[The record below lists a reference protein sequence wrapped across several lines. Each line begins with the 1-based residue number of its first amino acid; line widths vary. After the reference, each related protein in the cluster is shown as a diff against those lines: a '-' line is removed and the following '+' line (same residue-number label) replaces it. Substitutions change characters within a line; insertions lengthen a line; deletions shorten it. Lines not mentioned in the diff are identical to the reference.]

1 MVNLCGESSSR
12 LLFTDGRNAVSIDK
26 ITNIVEDVADI
37 AVLSAYPEWREPDS
51 EPTQAQID
59 LATGALADLEIH
71 VVTAAGRMYTIPK
84 GAQAEA
90 KKALEWRKE
99 HKRGGTPVGLN
110 TARTL
115 ARGGQ
120 IGIEK
125 IRHIAKYFPRHEV
138 DKKGKGWK
146 PGQDN
151 FPSNGR
157 IAWALWGG
165 DVAWRWAQAIV
176 ERENKRK
183 KSMSAG
189 GFIDDYET
197 PGHNADLNAFKLA
210 YEMGEENAPEFV
222 ARVGADENIDRL
234 YKIDLDGTVFVW
246 DDGGWDSLGHVDHD
260 ISTMDRALD
269 DPYDTADKRHILID
283 ADSAFIISAHL
294 QAKPFSSISVYDLDE
309 EEAALVLAAA
319 DDIDWVAADYA
330 LAAAGDAPEGA
341 VEAGDGQYTPKER
354 SEKARRQVRDKTGR
368 FAQSGSRVVIGGDA
382 SKSGVITAL
391 RPDTDSVIVKMDS
404 GESIE
409 VAGTDTQRADSV
421 QPMASGPG
429 IGDSELDTSGILA
442 QPRAP
447 MDKPDAYIPGGLPGL
462 TSKDLETV
470 ISNFPAWVQ
479 SQRGAQKPAAPT
491 SEFKPKD
498 PGYNKKPAEADDF
511 QKNIESLRGRPI
523 YDDAH
528 QHPMLKDFFK
538 KKKNEVWFNPITSA
552 AEQGKEKEDDT
563 VEELTPENS
572 DVQPMYMAIVSP
584 DDPRAVFDLIAI
596 VPASKKSNTPM
607 TYVRKEGKWSRDE
620 KILADLKSATPPPV
634 VPLHGDVYKD
644 VLSQVDGGVRS
655 SGELLLAAGILVAE
669 EKDLA
674 DALIEIVAKHGKFN
688 EDETGVWAGY
698 VSAADNEVK
707 NIGVTCANC
716 VLYEGGTSCKIIANE
731 VEPQARCRFAVIPDG
746 VVNPTTSSALVAAKG
761 GIDKNRGKAEKL
773 RRYWVYGRGAAK
785 IKWGL
790 PGDWSRCVR
799 HLSKYMGPRAKGYC
813 NLRHKDALKI
823 YPATHAKILHGGRK
837 RGSVE
842 ELGLAELID
851 HEDVLMMEEPLYEI
865 YGAKKTKKPKLVI
878 TDADLAMDIEELEN
892 QEDPLYDSEWQPD
905 QEMLEIINEL
915 GELLDDD
922 SLVAGA
928 LLAKGGLDRNRGKAE
943 KLRRYWLYG
952 KGALKIRWNT
962 PGDWTRCFRHLA
974 KYMGPRAKGYC
985 ALRHKEATGMWTGDT
1000 LHRKLYGH
1008 KGSRNFSI
1016 NDVVSSED
1024 YYMRASLSAHAE
1036 AAREKMRSL
1045 TATGAYEINDNTV
1058 EQGSKFSIPLV
1069 IPEGVESG
1077 DGRKFKKDAISLRE
1091 LPLPLLWQI
1100 KTADGHNGSVVVG
1113 RIDHMERTEDGIGNA
1128 TGVFDTGAY
1137 GKEAERMV
1145 REGFMRGVS
1154 ADLDMFEA
1162 SEDQE
1167 DAENS
1172 GTKEDGKIGGNKLT
1186 ITQARVMAV
1195 TIVPKPAFE
1204 QCKIYIEDQ
1213 ASGTQEEETVFQDGE
1228 YVEELDITPIEAEAI
1243 VACGSIAASVPVVP
1257 PATWFTNPNLDKP
1270 TPLTVDEN
1278 GRVFGHIAA
1287 WHTDHIGMSHGV
1299 RAPRSR
1305 TNYAYFHTGVVRTDD
1320 NKDVPVGQLTLAG
1333 GHAPLEAS
1341 ARDAVKHYD
1350 DTASAIA
1357 DVHAGEDAHGIWVA
1371 GALRPGT
1378 TPEQVRV
1385 FRASAPSGDWR
1396 PIKGHLELVAV
1407 CQVNVPG
1414 FPIAR
1419 ARVASGQ
1426 VYALVAAGA
1435 SILAKMKSDPLIE
1448 LEQRVAA
1455 LETSGNSALVAR
1467 ATEMREKFTA
1477 AKEEVD
1483 AELST
1488 RAAAA
1493 AARFASIRGIEY
1505 DELGYISRETR
1516 QKLAAEKKALPDG
1529 SFPIRNEGELKD
1541 AVQAFGRAKK
1551 SKRAAVR
1558 RHIMRR
1564 ARGMGRSDLIPEEWK
1579 NLSIADDIDF
1589 EIIDDMRSRVASA
1602 QAEAEFADIST
1613 EARERLAKEGKAL
1626 PDGSYPIR
1634 NASDLENA
1642 IKAYGRSKPGDR
1654 AKVRRHIMK
1663 RARALGKA
1671 DMIPEKWKSAS
1682 AMEEDVLDLRARVA
1696 SAKEGLLAGETET
1709 PSSEALLAA
1718 PETDAKYVSGVNQPR
1733 DAAGKFRQVLARL
1746 KGDLGT
1752 SGLDDVVKKIEE
1764 TENLDDAGNY
1774 KAAAA
1779 SAQELLKILDRLD
1792 SGSLNPE
1799 ALENIRSTT
1808 RELGSVISNLPLP
1821 FGSEAQKVRY
1831 SDLPPVLRDLIDGMM
1846 DRVEKKIGK
1855 EDADVATQKLRQY
1868 KAGGDAYSQEEVS
1881 SDLSK
1886 LLRLLT

>member
-222 ARVGADENIDRL
+222 ARVGTDENIDRL

-404 GESIE
+404 GESVE

-462 TSKDLETV
+462 TPKDLDTI

-479 SQRGAQKPAAPT
+479 SQRGAQKPPAPT
-491 SEFKPKD
+491 NEFKPKD

-552 AEQGKEKEDDT
+552 AEQTKEDDDSSSDD
-563 VEELTPENS
+563 LTPENS

-644 VLSQVDGGVRS
+644 VLSQVDGAVRA
-655 SGELLLAAGILVAE
+655 SGEFILAEPIYEIFGAKKTKKPKLVITDKDFVTQSLEAAGILVAE

-674 DALIEIVAKHGKFN
+674 DALVEIAEKHGKFN
-688 EDETGVWAGY
+688 EDRTGIWAGY
-698 VSAADNEVK
+698 VPAAENE
-707 NIGVTCANC
+707 IQEMGVTCANC
-716 VLYEGGTSCKIIANE
+716 VLYEGGTSCKILAND
-731 VEPQARCRFAVIPDG
+731 VEPLARCRFAVIPDG
-746 VVNPTTSSALVAAKG
+746 VVKSPTTSSALV
-761 GIDKNRGKAEKL
+761 
-773 RRYWVYGRGAAK
+773 
-785 IKWGL
+785 
-790 PGDWSRCVR
+790 
-799 HLSKYMGPRAKGYC
+799 
-813 NLRHKDALKI
+813 
-823 YPATHAKILHGGRK
+823 
-837 RGSVE
+837 
-842 ELGLAELID
+842 
-851 HEDVLMMEEPLYEI
+851 
-865 YGAKKTKKPKLVI
+865 
-878 TDADLAMDIEELEN
+878 
-892 QEDPLYDSEWQPD
+892 
-905 QEMLEIINEL
+905 
-915 GELLDDD
+915 
-922 SLVAGA
+922 
-928 LLAKGGLDRNRGKAE
+928 AKGGLDRNRGKAE

-985 ALRHKEATGMWTGDT
+985 ALRHKEATGMWTGDKM
-1000 LHRKLYGH
+1000 HRKMYGR

-1483 AELST
+1483 AELSS

-1505 DELGYISRETR
+1505 DELGYMSRETR

-1529 SFPIRNEGELKD
+1529 SYPIRNEDELKA
-1541 AVQAFGRAKK
+1541 AVQGYGRSKK

-1709 PSSEALLAA
+1709 PSLEALLAA

-1855 EDADVATQKLRQY
+1855 EDADVATAKLRQY

>member
-26 ITNIVEDVADI
+26 ITNIVEDVADL
-37 AVLSAYPEWREPDS
+37 AVLSAYPEWREPSS
-51 EPTQAQID
+51 EPTQTQID
-59 LATGALADLEIH
+59 LASGALADLEIH
-71 VVTAAGRMYTIPK
+71 VITAAGRMYTIPK
-84 GAQAEA
+84 GAQSEA

-115 ARGGQ
+115 SRGGQ

-125 IRHIAKYFPRHEV
+125 VRHIAKYFPRHEV

-146 PGQDN
+146 PGQDK

-183 KSMSAG
+183 KSLSAG
-189 GFIDDYET
+189 GFIDDYEN
-197 PGHNADLNAFKLA
+197 PGHNTDLNAFKIA
-210 YEMGEENAPEFV
+210 YELGEDNSPEFV
-222 ARVGADENIDRL
+222 VRVCADETIDRL
-234 YKIDLDGTVFVW
+234 YKIDLDGTVFAW
-246 DDGGWDSLGHVDHD
+246 DDGAWDNLGHVDHD
-260 ISTMDRALD
+260 VSTMDRALD
-269 DPYDTADKRHILID
+269 DPYDTSEKRHVIID
-283 ADSAFIISAHL
+283 TDSAVIISAHL
-294 QAKPFSSISVYDLDE
+294 QANPFNAISVFDLDE
-309 EEAALVLAAA
+309 EEASLMLAAA
-319 DDIDWVAADYA
+319 DEVDWVASDYA
-330 LAAAGDAPEGA
+330 LSAAGETPEVAQGPA
-341 VEAGDGQYTPKER
+341 EPGDGVYSPKER
-354 SEKARRQVRDKTGR
+354 SEKARRQVRDKSGR
-368 FAQSGSRVVIGGDA
+368 FSQQGSRVVVGGDP
-382 SKSGVITAL
+382 SKSGTITGL

-409 VAGTDTQRADSV
+409 VAGKETQREDSIK
-421 QPMASGPG
+421 PMALVPG
-429 IGDSELDTSGILA
+429 QGTADPLDTSGILA

-447 MDKPDAYIPGGLPGL
+447 MNKPDAYIPGGLPGL
-462 TSKDLETV
+462 TSKDIDEVLG
-470 ISNFPAWVQ
+470 NFPAWVQ
-479 SQRGAQKPAAPT
+479 SQRGQQMAPAPT

-498 PGYNKKPAEADDF
+498 PGYNRKPSDPTDF
-511 QKNIESLRGRPI
+511 LKQSTSKTGKL
-523 YDDAH
+523 YDDATE
-528 QHPMLKDFFK
+528 HPMLKDFFK
-538 KKKNEVWFNPITSA
+538 KKKNAVWFNPVTSS
-552 AEQGKEKEDDT
+552 AESNKENDDT
-563 VEELTPENS
+563 VDDLTPENS

-596 VPASKKSNTPM
+596 VPANKKSNTPM
-607 TYVRKEGKWSRDE
+607 TYVRKDAKWTRDE

-634 VPLHGDVYKD
+634 VPLHGEVYAD
-644 VLSQVDGGVRS
+644 VLKQVDGAVRA
-655 SGELLLAAGILVAE
+655 SGEFI
-669 EKDLA
+669 
-674 DALIEIVAKHGKFN
+674 
-688 EDETGVWAGY
+688 
-698 VSAADNEVK
+698 
-707 NIGVTCANC
+707 
-716 VLYEGGTSCKIIANE
+716 
-731 VEPQARCRFAVIPDG
+731 
-746 VVNPTTSSALVAAKG
+746 
-761 GIDKNRGKAEKL
+761 
-773 RRYWVYGRGAAK
+773 
-785 IKWGL
+785 
-790 PGDWSRCVR
+790 
-799 HLSKYMGPRAKGYC
+799 
-813 NLRHKDALKI
+813 
-823 YPATHAKILHGGRK
+823 
-837 RGSVE
+837 
-842 ELGLAELID
+842 LAEPI
-851 HEDVLMMEEPLYEI
+851 YEI
-865 YGAKKTKKPKLVI
+865 YGAKKKKKPKLVI
-878 TDADLAMDIEELEN
+878 TDKDLAA
-892 QEDPLYDSEWQPD
+892 QSA
-905 QEMLEIINEL
+905 
-915 GELLDDD
+915 
-922 SLVAGA
+922 LV
-928 LLAKGGLDRNRGKAE
+928 AKGGLDRNRGNAE

-985 ALRHKEATGMWTGDT
+985 ALRHKEATGMWTGDKA
-1000 LHRKLYGH
+1000 HRMMHGGR
-1008 KGSRNFSI
+1008 KGRRNFSI
-1016 NDVVSSED
+1016 NDVVSSES
-1024 YYMRASLSAHAE
+1024 YHTRASLSAQAE
-1036 AAREKMRSL
+1036 AAREKMLSL
-1045 TATGAYEINDNTV
+1045 IAAGSYETNSDA
-1058 EQGSKFSIPLV
+1058 GGCKFSIPLV

-1077 DGRKFKKDAISLRE
+1077 DGRKFKKEAISLRE

-1113 RIDHMERTEDGIGNA
+1113 RIDHMERTEEGIGNA

-1137 GKEAERMV
+1137 GREAERMV
-1145 REGFMRGVS
+1145 REGFMHGVS

-1162 SEDQE
+1162 SEDGKE
-1167 DAENS
+1167 DENS
-1172 GTKEDGKIGGNKLT
+1172 GAKEDGKIGGNKLT

-1204 QCKIYIEDQ
+1204 QCRIYIVDQ
-1213 ASGTQEEETVFQDGE
+1213 KSNGTQEEETVLHDGD
-1228 YVEELDITPIEAEAI
+1228 YVEELDITPVEAEAI
-1243 VACGSIAASVPVVP
+1243 VACGSIAASIPVVP
-1257 PATWFTNPNLDKP
+1257 PATWFANPALDKA

-1287 WHTDHIGMSHGV
+1287 WHTDHIGMSNGV

-1305 TNYAYFHTGVVRTDD
+1305 TSYAYFHTGVVRTDD

-1357 DVHAGEDAHGIWVA
+1357 DVHAGEDAFGIWVA

-1426 VYALVAAGA
+1426 IYALVAAGA
-1435 SILAKMKSDPLIE
+1435 SVLAKMKSDPLTT

-1467 ATEMREKFTA
+1467 ASEMRTKFTA
-1477 AKEEVD
+1477 AKEEVA

-1488 RAAAA
+1488 RVDAAS
-1493 AARFASIRGIEY
+1493 ARFASIKGIDY
-1505 DELGYISRETR
+1505 DELGYISREMR
-1516 QKLAAEKKALPDG
+1516 QKLASSKKALPDG
-1529 SFPIRNEGELKD
+1529 SFPIRNEDELKA
-1541 AVQAFGRAKK
+1541 AVSSYGRAKK
-1551 SKRAAVR
+1551 SRRAAVR

-1564 ARGMGRSDLIPEEWK
+1564 ARGMGRSDLIPENWK
-1579 NLSIADDIDF
+1579 NMSIADDIDG
-1589 EIIDDMRSRVASA
+1589 EVIDDMRSRVASA
-1602 QAEAEFADIST
+1602 QAEAEFADISV
-1613 EARERLAKEGKAL
+1613 EARKRLAMEGKAL
-1626 PDGSYPIR
+1626 PDGSFAIR
-1634 NASDLENA
+1634 NTSDLENA
-1642 IKAYGRSKPGDR
+1642 VKAYGRSKPEDR
-1654 AKVRRHIMK
+1654 AKVRRHVMQ
-1663 RARALGKA
+1663 RAYALGAA
-1671 DMIPEKWKSAS
+1671 DMIPENWKSAS
-1682 AMEEDVLDLRARVA
+1682 VVEEEVLDLRARVA
-1696 SAKEGLLAGETET
+1696 SAKEGLLAGETDSA
-1709 PSSEALLAA
+1709 SSEALIAA
-1718 PETDAKYVSGVNQPR
+1718 PEGNAKYVSGVNQPR

-1746 KGDLGT
+1746 KSDLGT

-1774 KAAAA
+1774 KAAVA
-1779 SAQELLKILDRLD
+1779 SAEGLLRILDRLD
-1792 SGSLNPE
+1792 SGSLNAE

-1855 EDADVATQKLRQY
+1855 EDADVATAKLRQY

>member
-269 DPYDTADKRHILID
+269 DPYDTADKRHIIID

-404 GESIE
+404 GESVE

-421 QPMASGPG
+421 QPVASGPG

-462 TSKDLETV
+462 TPKDLDTI

-552 AEQGKEKEDDT
+552 AEQTKEDDDSSSDD
-563 VEELTPENS
+563 LTPENS

-644 VLSQVDGGVRS
+644 VLSQVDGAVRA
-655 SGELLLAAGILVAE
+655 SGEFILAEPIYEIFGAKKTKKPKLVITDKDFVTQSLEAAGILVAE

-674 DALIEIVAKHGKFN
+674 DALVEIAEKHGKFN
-688 EDETGVWAGY
+688 EDRTGIWAGY
-698 VSAADNEVK
+698 VPAAENE
-707 NIGVTCANC
+707 IQEMGVTCANC
-716 VLYEGGTSCKIIANE
+716 VLYEGGTSCKILAND
-731 VEPQARCRFAVIPDG
+731 VEPLARCRFAVIPDG
-746 VVNPTTSSALVAAKG
+746 VVKSPTTSSALV
-761 GIDKNRGKAEKL
+761 
-773 RRYWVYGRGAAK
+773 
-785 IKWGL
+785 
-790 PGDWSRCVR
+790 
-799 HLSKYMGPRAKGYC
+799 
-813 NLRHKDALKI
+813 
-823 YPATHAKILHGGRK
+823 
-837 RGSVE
+837 
-842 ELGLAELID
+842 
-851 HEDVLMMEEPLYEI
+851 
-865 YGAKKTKKPKLVI
+865 
-878 TDADLAMDIEELEN
+878 
-892 QEDPLYDSEWQPD
+892 
-905 QEMLEIINEL
+905 
-915 GELLDDD
+915 
-922 SLVAGA
+922 
-928 LLAKGGLDRNRGKAE
+928 AKGGLDRNRGKAE

-985 ALRHKEATGMWTGDT
+985 ALRHKEATGMWTGDKM
-1000 LHRKLYGH
+1000 HRKMYGR

-1483 AELST
+1483 AELSS

-1505 DELGYISRETR
+1505 DELGYMSRETR

-1529 SFPIRNEGELKD
+1529 SYPIRNEDELKA
-1541 AVQAFGRAKK
+1541 AVQGYGRSKK

-1709 PSSEALLAA
+1709 SSSEALLAA

-1774 KAAAA
+1774 RAAAA

-1855 EDADVATQKLRQY
+1855 EDADVATAKLRQY

>member
-269 DPYDTADKRHILID
+269 DPYDTSDKRHILID

-382 SKSGVITAL
+382 SKTGTITSL

-404 GESIE
+404 GESVE
-409 VAGTDTQRADSV
+409 VAGTDTQREDSV
-421 QPMASGPG
+421 QPMTVGPG
-429 IGDSELDTSGILA
+429 VGDSDLDTSGILA

-462 TSKDLETV
+462 TPKDLDTV

-563 VEELTPENS
+563 VEDLTPENS

-644 VLSQVDGGVRS
+644 VLSQVDGGVRA
-655 SGELLLAAGILVAE
+655 SGEFILAEPVYEIFGAKKTKKPKLVITDKDFVAQSLEAAGILVAE

-674 DALIEIVAKHGKFN
+674 DALVEIAEKHGKFN
-688 EDETGVWAGY
+688 EDKTGIWAGY
-698 VSAADNEVK
+698 VPAEENE
-707 NIGVTCANC
+707 IQEMGVTCANC
-716 VLYEGGTSCKIIANE
+716 VLYEGGTSCKILAND
-731 VEPQARCRFAVIPDG
+731 VEPLARCRFAVIPDG
-746 VVNPTTSSALVAAKG
+746 VVKSPTTSSALV
-761 GIDKNRGKAEKL
+761 
-773 RRYWVYGRGAAK
+773 
-785 IKWGL
+785 
-790 PGDWSRCVR
+790 
-799 HLSKYMGPRAKGYC
+799 
-813 NLRHKDALKI
+813 
-823 YPATHAKILHGGRK
+823 
-837 RGSVE
+837 
-842 ELGLAELID
+842 
-851 HEDVLMMEEPLYEI
+851 
-865 YGAKKTKKPKLVI
+865 
-878 TDADLAMDIEELEN
+878 
-892 QEDPLYDSEWQPD
+892 
-905 QEMLEIINEL
+905 
-915 GELLDDD
+915 
-922 SLVAGA
+922 
-928 LLAKGGLDRNRGKAE
+928 AKGGLDRNRGKAE

-985 ALRHKEATGMWTGDT
+985 ALRHKEATGMWTGDKM
-1000 LHRKLYGH
+1000 HRKMYGR

-1045 TATGAYEINDNTV
+1045 TATGAYKINENTV

-1077 DGRKFKKDAISLRE
+1077 DGRKFKKEAISLRE

-1228 YVEELDITPIEAEAI
+1228 YVEELDITPVEAEAI
-1243 VACGSIAASVPVVP
+1243 VACGSIAASIPVVP

-1287 WHTDHIGMSHGV
+1287 WHVDHIGMSHGV

-1357 DVHAGEDAHGIWVA
+1357 DVHAGEDSYGIWVA

-1493 AARFASIRGIEY
+1493 ATRFASIRGIEY

-1718 PETDAKYVSGVNQPR
+1718 PEVEAKYVSGVNQPR

-1792 SGSLNPE
+1792 SGSLNPQ

-1831 SDLPPVLRDLIDGMM
+1831 SDLPPVLRDLIDSMM

-1855 EDADVATQKLRQY
+1855 EDAAEATQKLRQY

>member
-404 GESIE
+404 GESVE

-462 TSKDLETV
+462 TPKDLDTI

-479 SQRGAQKPAAPT
+479 SQRGAQKPPAPT
-491 SEFKPKD
+491 NEFKPKD

-552 AEQGKEKEDDT
+552 AEQTKEDDDSSSDD
-563 VEELTPENS
+563 LTPENS

-644 VLSQVDGGVRS
+644 VLSQVDGAVRA
-655 SGELLLAAGILVAE
+655 SGEFILAEPIYEIFGAKKTKKPKLVITDKDFVTQSLEAAGILVAE

-674 DALIEIVAKHGKFN
+674 DALVEIAEKHGKFN
-688 EDETGVWAGY
+688 EDRTGIWAGY
-698 VSAADNEVK
+698 VPAAENE
-707 NIGVTCANC
+707 IQEMGVTCANC
-716 VLYEGGTSCKIIANE
+716 VLYEGGTSCKILAND
-731 VEPQARCRFAVIPDG
+731 VEPLARCRFAVIPDG
-746 VVNPTTSSALVAAKG
+746 VVKSPTTSSALV
-761 GIDKNRGKAEKL
+761 
-773 RRYWVYGRGAAK
+773 
-785 IKWGL
+785 
-790 PGDWSRCVR
+790 
-799 HLSKYMGPRAKGYC
+799 
-813 NLRHKDALKI
+813 
-823 YPATHAKILHGGRK
+823 
-837 RGSVE
+837 
-842 ELGLAELID
+842 
-851 HEDVLMMEEPLYEI
+851 
-865 YGAKKTKKPKLVI
+865 
-878 TDADLAMDIEELEN
+878 
-892 QEDPLYDSEWQPD
+892 
-905 QEMLEIINEL
+905 
-915 GELLDDD
+915 
-922 SLVAGA
+922 
-928 LLAKGGLDRNRGKAE
+928 AKGGLDRNRGKAE

-985 ALRHKEATGMWTGDT
+985 ALRHKEATGMWTGDKM
-1000 LHRKLYGH
+1000 HRKMYGR

-1483 AELST
+1483 AELSS

-1505 DELGYISRETR
+1505 DELGYMSRETR

-1529 SFPIRNEGELKD
+1529 SYPIRNEDELKA
-1541 AVQAFGRAKK
+1541 AVQGYGRSKK

-1709 PSSEALLAA
+1709 PSLEALLAA

-1855 EDADVATQKLRQY
+1855 EDADVATAKLRQY